1 MFDEQ
6 RATVFI
12 LGAGASW
19 HYGYPTGEKLI
30 KLVANKAARHARSN
44 ASVTA
49 RQLFALCQN
58 IACRV
63 PDRFFDRAGPVA
75 LPWETSAVTRG
86 AFDFCTNLFWFWSF
100 HKIHFLK

>member
-1 MFDEQ
+1 MGPFNMFDEQ

-30 KLVANKAARHARSN
+30 KLVANKAARHARSDT
-44 ASVTA
+44 AVTA
-49 RQLFALCQN
+49 RQLFALFQN

-63 PDRFFDRAGPVA
+63 LDRFFDRAGPVA
-75 LPWETSAVTRG
+75 LPWEIQCRHTRG
-86 AFDFCTNLFWFWSF
+86 IRLLYQPVLVLVFS
-100 HKIHFLK
+100 